1 MKKLLLVRHAN
12 TKQPDFGERD
22 FDRELLPRGEKEAP
36 LMAKL
41 VKDKGITI
49 DAYISSPSMR
59 TRQTANAW
67 CKVFGDDKSGVIY
80 FDYLYHAGIN
90 EYYKALETL
99 NKKVETVAIFGHNF
113 GITDFADQ
121 LCEEVHIDQM
131 PTGSVFAVNV
141 PIEKWK
147 DVREAK
153 NKFAFFE
160 TPKENR

>member
-1 MKKLLLVRHAN
+1 
-12 TKQPDFGERD
+12 
-22 FDRELLPRGEKEAP
+22 
-36 LMAKL
+36 MAKI
-41 VKDKGITI
+41 VKDKGIKI
-49 DAYISSPSMR
+49 DAFISSPSMR

-67 CKVFGDDKSGVIY
+67 CKVFGAEKNEVIY

-90 EYYKALETL
+90 EYYKALESL

-121 LCEEVHIDQM
+121 LCKEVSIDQM

-147 DVREAK
+147 DVQGAK
-153 NKFAFFE
+153 NKFDFFE
-160 TPKENR
+160 TPKEHR